1 MRKFKFDEK
10 KYGHELTM
18 DLHSLKGRS
27 ANYFEPKV
35 HTTDFFEIMFLKN
48 SKGHININGFDTSL
62 KPYTI
67 LCNSPNQ
74 KKTNAISSAQGY
86 HLVFKDD
93 FLANFF
99 SDKLFVYKLHF
110 FYNAVLPQFFE
121 MDKDE
126 YNTITYSLELITKEI
141 ESFRED
147 SRHIIRSLLY
157 FVLTKLNRQ
166 YADFY
171 DIQLSSF
178 ADSIAYSF
186 KNILEENIRNLHL
199 VSDYTNL
206 LNIERNKL
214 NILVKKQFGV
224 TSKELIQQRL
234 ILEIKNELLFTT
246 KTISEISLDLNFSE
260 PNNLSRFFQRLS
272 GISPLEYRMN
282 SKKI

>member
-1 MRKFKFDEK
+1 MRKFKFDK
-10 KYGHELTM
+10 NKYGHDLMM
-18 DLHSLKGRS
+18 DLHSLENRVS
-27 ANYFEPKV
+27 NYFEPKV

-48 SKGHININGFDTSL
+48 SKGNININGFNTSL

-67 LCNSPNQ
+67 LCSSPNQ
-74 KKTNAISSAQGY
+74 KKTNAISAAQGY

-110 FYNAVLPQFFE
+110 FYNAVFPQFFE
-121 MDKDE
+121 LDEDE
-126 YNTITYSLELITKEI
+126 YNTITYSLELITGEI
-141 ESFRED
+141 ENFRED

-171 DIQLSSF
+171 HIQLSSF
-178 ADSIAYSF
+178 ADSMAYSF
-186 KNILEENIRNLHL
+186 KNILEKNIRNLHL
-199 VSDYTNL
+199 VSDYANL

-214 NILVKKQFGV
+214 NNLVKKQFGA
-224 TSKELIQQRL
+224 TSKEMIQQRL
-234 ILEIKNELLFTT
+234 LLEIKNELLFTT
-246 KTISEISLDLNFSE
+246 KTISEIALDLNFSE

-272 GISPLEYRMN
+272 GLSPLEFRMN